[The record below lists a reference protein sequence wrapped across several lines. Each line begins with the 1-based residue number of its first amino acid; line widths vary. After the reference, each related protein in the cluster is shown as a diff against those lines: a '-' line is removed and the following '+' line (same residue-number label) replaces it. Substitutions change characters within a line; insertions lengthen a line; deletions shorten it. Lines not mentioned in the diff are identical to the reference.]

1 MTEFTPWSALAGG
14 ALIGLASA
22 LLLLAAGRIAGI
34 SGITAG
40 LLRPWHG
47 EGIWRW
53 LFIAGLILGTVMY
66 GLFGRNLEAV
76 HIDANNIT
84 LIVGG
89 LLVGI
94 GTRLGGGCTSGHG
107 ICGISLL
114 SRRSII
120 ATLIF
125 MSTAMVVVF
134 VMRHVL
140 GVGA

>member
-22 LLLLAAGRIAGI
+22 VLLLAAGRIAGI

-53 LFIAGLILGTVMY
+53 LFIVGLILGTVLY
-66 GLFGRNLEAV
+66 KLFGGNLAAV
-76 HIDANNIT
+76 HIDANTAT
-84 LIVGG
+84 LIGGG

-114 SRRSII
+114 SRRSIV
-120 ATLIF
+120 ATLTF

-140 GVGA
+140 GGGA

>member
-1 MTEFTPWSALAGG
+1 MIEFTPWSALAGG

-22 LLLLAAGRIAGI
+22 VLLLGADRIAGI

-40 LLRPWHG
+40 LLRPWQG
-47 EGIWRW
+47 AGIWRW
-53 LFIAGLILGTVMY
+53 LFIVGLILGTVLY
-66 GLFGRNLEAV
+66 DAV
-76 HIDANNIT
+76 SGTLATIQIDAGTGT
-84 LIVGG
+84 LIAGG

-94 GTRLGGGCTSGHG
+94 GTRMGGGCTSGHG

-114 SRRSII
+114 SIRSVV

-125 MSTAMVVVF
+125 MSTAMVVVY

-140 GVGA
+140 GGGA